1 MYIRTK
7 YVYIYVYT
15 YNICIYIWY
24 TYNIRTIYVY
34 IYIEKRTV
42 TERKFY
48 IFGLAWRRREAA
60 TVAPVVLRWSGGGR
74 GGGGRRSI
82 RGEKKRGRHGVLL
95 FSGRGKKEASMGSP
109 GFSRYFSTVH
119 GSRSLVFPTT
129 SGRAY
134 YRRPKGMVSLVHG
147 RVLGGSPLSLK
158 GQLPHSR
165 ELLLSIL
172 VPLQHRPTLF
182 EARAK
187 GDDRERERRGDT
199 LHPWGGVPATPL
211 LGSLGSIP
219 AIRTEV
225 QATLSLPAL
234 PACLPACLPARL
246 PKPAVQVSLENSNGL
261 LPNPS
266 TSRDAFQIVRH
277 DYTTD
282 CSTCHASWTP
292 LSSNTRS
299 IISRP
304 TFSRGGTRK
313 KRDWGSVVAALF
325 GGGGASSSVR
335 RATSRWNLLEIRLEF
350 SRENWKIVQRL
361 NYNYNFNLIFIVI

>member
-1 MYIRTK
+1 MYIRTI

-15 YNICIYIWY
+15 YNIRIYIRIYIQY
-24 TYNIRTIYVY
+24 TY
-34 IYIEKRTV
+34 IYISKSVQYTYIYIYRKTYGYREKILHFR
-42 TERKFY
+42 
-48 IFGLAWRRREAA
+48 IG
-60 TVAPVVLRWSGGGR
+60 VAKKRGSDGRSGGSPLKRR
-74 GGGGRRSI
+74 GEGGGRRSN

-187 GDDRERERRGDT
+187 GDDREREREGE
-199 LHPWGGVPATPL
+199 TPFIL
-211 LGSLGSIP
+211 EAGSQP
-219 AIRTEV
+219 PR
-225 QATLSLPAL
+225 
-234 PACLPACLPARL
+234 C
-246 PKPAVQVSLENSNGL
+246 
-261 LPNPS
+261 
-266 TSRDAFQIVRH
+266 
-277 DYTTD
+277 
-282 CSTCHASWTP
+282 
-292 LSSNTRS
+292 
-299 IISRP
+299 
-304 TFSRGGTRK
+304 
-313 KRDWGSVVAALF
+313 
-325 GGGGASSSVR
+325 
-335 RATSRWNLLEIRLEF
+335 
-350 SRENWKIVQRL
+350 
-361 NYNYNFNLIFIVI
+361 

>member
-1 MYIRTK
+1 
-7 YVYIYVYT
+7 
-15 YNICIYIWY
+15 
-24 TYNIRTIYVY
+24 
-34 IYIEKRTV
+34 
-42 TERKFY
+42 
-48 IFGLAWRRREAA
+48 
-60 TVAPVVLRWSGGGR
+60 
-74 GGGGRRSI
+74 
-82 RGEKKRGRHGVLL
+82 
-95 FSGRGKKEASMGSP
+95 MGSP

-158 GQLPHSR
+158 GQLPHFFSLSSSR
-165 ELLLSIL
+165 FNTGRHCSRLE
-172 VPLQHRPTLF
+172 R
-182 EARAK
+182 K
-187 GDDRERERRGDT
+187 GTTEREREKGRHPSSLRRGPS
-199 LHPWGGVPATPL
+199 HPAARFARINTRHPNRSPSHPL
-211 LGSLGSIP
+211 F
-219 AIRTEV
+219 AC
-225 QATLSLPAL
+225 A
-234 PACLPACLPARL
+234 ACLPACLPARL

-304 TFSRGGTRK
+304 TFSRGETRK
-313 KRDWGSVVAALF
+313 KRD
-325 GGGGASSSVR
+325 
-335 RATSRWNLLEIRLEF
+335 
-350 SRENWKIVQRL
+350 
-361 NYNYNFNLIFIVI
+361 

>member
-158 GQLPHSR
+158 GQLPHFFSLSSSR
-165 ELLLSIL
+165 FNTGRHCSRLE
-172 VPLQHRPTLF
+172 R
-182 EARAK
+182 K
-187 GDDRERERRGDT
+187 GTTEREREGE
-199 LHPWGGVPATPL
+199 TPFIL
-211 LGSLGSIP
+211 EAGSQP
-219 AIRTEV
+219 PR
-225 QATLSLPAL
+225 
-234 PACLPACLPARL
+234 C
-246 PKPAVQVSLENSNGL
+246 
-261 LPNPS
+261 
-266 TSRDAFQIVRH
+266 
-277 DYTTD
+277 
-282 CSTCHASWTP
+282 
-292 LSSNTRS
+292 
-299 IISRP
+299 
-304 TFSRGGTRK
+304 
-313 KRDWGSVVAALF
+313 
-325 GGGGASSSVR
+325 
-335 RATSRWNLLEIRLEF
+335 
-350 SRENWKIVQRL
+350 
-361 NYNYNFNLIFIVI
+361 

>member
-1 MYIRTK
+1 MY
-7 YVYIYVYT
+7 
-15 YNICIYIWY
+15 
-24 TYNIRTIYVY
+24 IRTIYVY
-34 IYIEKRTV
+34 IYDIRTIYV
-42 TERKFY
+42 QYTYIYISKSVRLPRENFTFSDWRGEEERQ
-48 IFGLAWRRREAA
+48 RRS
-60 TVAPVVLRWSGGGR
+60 LRWFSAEAEEGG
-74 GGGGRRSI
+74 GGGGRRSN

-234 PACLPACLPARL
+234 PACLPAYPPACQNLPS
-246 PKPAVQVSLENSNGL
+246 KSLWRIR
-261 LPNPS
+261 
-266 TSRDAFQIVRH
+266 T
-277 DYTTD
+277 
-282 CSTCHASWTP
+282 
-292 LSSNTRS
+292 
-299 IISRP
+299 
-304 TFSRGGTRK
+304 
-313 KRDWGSVVAALF
+313 
-325 GGGGASSSVR
+325 ASSQIRQHPETLSKSSATITPPIVPRVTLRGRRYRRIHDRSYRDRRFRAVR
-335 RATSRWNLLEIRLEF
+335 RGRKEIEGAWWLLCSAVEEQVRAFAVRRRVEIFWRSAWNFHARIGK
-350 SRENWKIVQRL
+350 S
-361 NYNYNFNLIFIVI
+361 YND

>member
-1 MYIRTK
+1 MYIRTIF
-7 YVYIYVYT
+7 VYIYVYT
-15 YNICIYIWY
+15 YNIRIYIY
-24 TYNIRTIYVY
+24 RKAYNIRIY

-74 GGGGRRSI
+74 GEGGGRRSN

-187 GDDRERERRGDT
+187 GDDREREREGE
-199 LHPWGGVPATPL
+199 TPFIL
-211 LGSLGSIP
+211 EAGSQP
-219 AIRTEV
+219 PR
-225 QATLSLPAL
+225 
-234 PACLPACLPARL
+234 C
-246 PKPAVQVSLENSNGL
+246 
-261 LPNPS
+261 
-266 TSRDAFQIVRH
+266 
-277 DYTTD
+277 
-282 CSTCHASWTP
+282 
-292 LSSNTRS
+292 
-299 IISRP
+299 
-304 TFSRGGTRK
+304 
-313 KRDWGSVVAALF
+313 
-325 GGGGASSSVR
+325 
-335 RATSRWNLLEIRLEF
+335 
-350 SRENWKIVQRL
+350 
-361 NYNYNFNLIFIVI
+361 

>member
-1 MYIRTK
+1 MYIRTI

-15 YNICIYIWY
+15 YNIRIYIYVY
-24 TYNIRTIYVY
+24 TYNIRIYISKSVQYTY
-34 IYIEKRTV
+34 IYIYRKTYGYREKILHFRIGV
-42 TERKFY
+42 AKKRGSDGRSGGSPLK
-48 IFGLAWRRREAA
+48 RRRE
-60 TVAPVVLRWSGGGR
+60 G
-74 GGGGRRSI
+74 GGGGRRSN

-187 GDDRERERRGDT
+187 GDDREREREGE
-199 LHPWGGVPATPL
+199 TPFIL
-211 LGSLGSIP
+211 EAGSQP
-219 AIRTEV
+219 PR
-225 QATLSLPAL
+225 
-234 PACLPACLPARL
+234 C
-246 PKPAVQVSLENSNGL
+246 
-261 LPNPS
+261 
-266 TSRDAFQIVRH
+266 
-277 DYTTD
+277 
-282 CSTCHASWTP
+282 
-292 LSSNTRS
+292 
-299 IISRP
+299 
-304 TFSRGGTRK
+304 
-313 KRDWGSVVAALF
+313 
-325 GGGGASSSVR
+325 
-335 RATSRWNLLEIRLEF
+335 
-350 SRENWKIVQRL
+350 
-361 NYNYNFNLIFIVI
+361 

>member
-1 MYIRTK
+1 MRYPLAPERRKESSIHLQFPYTCTYVQYTYIYTMYVYIYIR
-7 YVYIYVYT
+7 IYVYT
-15 YNICIYIWY
+15 YNICIYIY
-24 TYNIRTIYVY
+24 DIRTIYVQYTY
-34 IYIEKRTV
+34 IYISKSVRLPRENFTFSDWRGEE
-42 TERKFY
+42 ERQ
-48 IFGLAWRRREAA
+48 RRS
-60 TVAPVVLRWSGGGR
+60 LRWFSAEAEEGG
-74 GGGGRRSI
+74 GGGGRRSN

-199 LHPWGGVPATPL
+199 LHP
-211 LGSLGSIP
+211 
-219 AIRTEV
+219 
-225 QATLSLPAL
+225 
-234 PACLPACLPARL
+234 
-246 PKPAVQVSLENSNGL
+246 
-261 LPNPS
+261 
-266 TSRDAFQIVRH
+266 
-277 DYTTD
+277 
-282 CSTCHASWTP
+282 
-292 LSSNTRS
+292 
-299 IISRP
+299 
-304 TFSRGGTRK
+304 
-313 KRDWGSVVAALF
+313 
-325 GGGGASSSVR
+325 
-335 RATSRWNLLEIRLEF
+335 
-350 SRENWKIVQRL
+350 
-361 NYNYNFNLIFIVI
+361 